1 MNIKDYIKLSI
12 DTKTKI
18 LNDVNLCRMISETA
32 DIICQAYQNNNKV
45 LTAGNGGS
53 AGDAQHI
60 AGELVSRFFFNR
72 PALGAISLST
82 DTSVLT
88 SIGNDYGFENIFE
101 RQIEANANRGDVFI
115 AISTS
120 GNSKNI
126 VKAIKRAKEI
136 GVITV
141 GLTGIKPSCVDN
153 ICDFIIK
160 VPSDI
165 TPVIQE
171 SHIMI
176 GQIICACVEEKLFKQ
191 GEKQ

>member
-1 MNIKDYIKLSI
+1 MDIREYIKSSI
-12 DTKTKI
+12 GAKTKI
-18 LNDVNLCRMISETA
+18 LNDEHLIDTINKIA
-32 DIICQAYQNNNKV
+32 DVIIEAYRSNKKV

-60 AGELVSRFFFNR
+60 AGELVSKFFFDR
-72 PALGAISLST
+72 PPLSASALSV

-88 SIGNDYGFENIFE
+88 AIGNDYGYEDTFK
-101 RQIEANANRGDVFI
+101 RQIEANASSGDVFI

-126 VKAIKRAKEI
+126 IKALETARLK

-141 GLTGIKPSCVDN
+141 GLTGAGQCLMDGL
-153 ICDFIIK
+153 CDYIIK
-160 VPSDI
+160 VPSLV

-171 SHIMI
+171 SHIMA
-176 GQIICACVEEKLFKQ
+176 GHIICALVEERIFK
-191 GEKQ
+191 K